1 MFALI
6 PKRKST
12 RRAAAWMSKE
22 GLKRV
27 PKKWYATLGAAA
39 GVVVAVPVAIWAW
52 VRR

>member
-1 MFALI
+1 MFVPI
-6 PKRKST
+6 PKRKGT
-12 RRAAAWMSKE
+12 RRAAAWAGKE

-39 GVVVAVPVAIWAW
+39 GVAVAVPVAIWAW